1 MLIMQNSSS
10 FFTDES
16 IKQIADG
23 LNNTIDK
30 IIKFE
35 IEKAQEGGTSED
47 LFETL
52 SPEEP
57 TEVISLNS
65 LAI

>member
-23 LNNTIDK
+23 LKNTINK

-35 IEKAQEGGTSED
+35 IEKAQEVGTSED
-47 LFETL
+47 LSETL

-65 LAI
+65 PAI

>member
-10 FFTDES
+10 FFTDEL

-23 LNNTIDK
+23 LKNTINK

-47 LFETL
+47 LSETL